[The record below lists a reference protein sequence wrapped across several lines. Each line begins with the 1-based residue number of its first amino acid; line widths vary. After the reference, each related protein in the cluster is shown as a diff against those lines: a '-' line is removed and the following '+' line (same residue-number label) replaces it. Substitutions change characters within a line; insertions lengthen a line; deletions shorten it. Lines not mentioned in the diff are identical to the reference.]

1 MIELFMLSTCPYC
14 HKVMD
19 YMDAHGIEYKMIDIN
34 DRQNEE
40 VLIKIGGKRQVPFI
54 VDKEHNIEM
63 YESDDILEFLKT
75 L

>member
-1 MIELFMLSTCPYC
+1 MIELFMLPTCPYC

-63 YESDDILEFLKT
+63 YESDDILEYLKT

>member
-1 MIELFMLSTCPYC
+1 MIELFMLSTCPDC

-34 DRQNEE
+34 DRQNEA

-63 YESDDILEFLKT
+63 YESDDILEYLKT